1 MPRSSEIS
9 DSSKIPDML
18 LTAKEVAEYLSISVE
33 ALAQDRFRGD
43 GIPFVKIG
51 SRVRYRL
58 SSLLAYLDE
67 QEQPQAQPAT
77 PPAKPPARIHTAR
90 RV

>member
-1 MPRSSEIS
+1 MHESPF
-9 DSSKIPDML
+9 KDML
-18 LTAKEVAEYLSISVE
+18 LTAKEVADHVGISTE
-33 ALAQDRFRGD
+33 SLAQDRFRGE
-43 GIPFVKIG
+43 GIPYVKIG

-67 QEQPQAQPAT
+67 NEQCAKPTQPANR
-77 PPAKPPARIHTAR
+77 PARTHTAK